1 MATLFVS
8 DVHLSVERPVAIA
21 AFLAFID
28 GPARRADA
36 VYLLGDIFDQ
46 WLGDDDQTTLHTDSL
61 AAIARL
67 TNAGV
72 PVGLFHGNHDF
83 LVGHDFGDRSGCQV
97 LGDSSVIEL
106 GDAPALITHGD
117 ALCTDDAE
125 YQAFRRLSRDPENQ
139 ARFLSLPMSAR
150 EQQAAEL
157 REHSRAAKQLK
168 PDEIMDVNQDAVAA
182 AMREHHVHI
191 LIHGHTHRPATH
203 EFDLDG
209 QPAQRIVLGDWY
221 EADHV
226 LVWDAN
232 GFRAGAVQD
241 MLAE

>member
-1 MATLFVS
+1 MTTLFVS
-8 DVHLSVERPVAIA
+8 DVHLSAERPVAIA

-46 WLGDDDQTTLHTDSL
+46 WLGDDDQTTHHTDIL

-72 PVGLFHGNHDF
+72 PVSLFHGNHDF
-83 LVGHDFGDRSGCQV
+83 LVGHDFSDRSGCKV

-106 GDAPALITHGD
+106 GGAPVLITHGD
-117 ALCTDDAE
+117 GLCTDDAE

-150 EQQAAEL
+150 EQQAEEL
-157 REHSRAAKQLK
+157 REQSRAAKQLK
-168 PDEIMDVNQDAVAA
+168 PADIMDVNQDAVAT
-182 AMREHHVHI
+182 AMRERHVHL

-221 EADHV
+221 AADHV

-241 MLAE
+241 MLA